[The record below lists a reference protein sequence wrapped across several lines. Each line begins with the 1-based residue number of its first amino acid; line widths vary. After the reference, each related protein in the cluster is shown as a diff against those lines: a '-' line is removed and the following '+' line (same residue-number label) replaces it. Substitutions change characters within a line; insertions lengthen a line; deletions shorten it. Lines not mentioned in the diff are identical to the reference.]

1 MRKQITVSTTVG
13 EYCSW
18 VSPSECGL
26 WSVGIKNDG
35 NGYALVY
42 EGAAESVDYYLTIVA
57 EWEASRKQ

>member
-26 WSVGIKNDG
+26 WAKGIKQVG
-35 NGYALVY
+35 SAYVLLY
-42 EGAAESVDYYLTIVA
+42 EGLAESVDYYLAIVA
-57 EWEASRKQ
+57 EWEAARK

>member
-1 MRKQITVSTTVG
+1 MTKQITVSTKFG

-35 NGYALVY
+35 IGYAMVY
-42 EGAAESVDYYLTIVA
+42 EGAAESVDYYLAIVA